1 MANLWNYLFC
11 IKGEDKTAEIVSWEF
26 DNNKSVVYITYSNG
40 KSYPYS
46 IKNVLFLKN
55 PKNILHKYNIP
66 ILRLS
71 TTGSGEREKIYS
83 KISELIKK

>member
-55 PKNILHKYNIP
+55 PKNIMISKQIVICKGYIKDNIKLVQFFRF
-66 ILRLS
+66 ILQTDL
-71 TTGSGEREKIYS
+71 
-83 KISELIKK
+83 